1 MIFDFSPSDIDII
14 FIIKALERITAI
26 GLTLLLGIFT
36 MVLITQIRL
45 LNRFL
50 HTQIAGVWLWS
61 AVIILVVLL
70 IGAGAY
76 FMQLVFPFV

>member
-26 GLTLLLGIFT
+26 GLTLILGIFT